1 MRKVKVFLS
10 IFLSVSFLIFSQP
23 VYAATQIKQNNGL
36 RSSDTKANFEVLS
49 VESRPLTIN
58 EIVNRKATLSSLEEG
73 ASDGSIIKRV
83 ELKEN
88 SSVNV
93 DSISPSASG
102 SDLAIGNLTTN
113 PSTQPFSYTDD
124 TDFKMLVANLGS
136 ASISN
141 VRVAVLIDG
150 SESWMDNLGTF
161 SSGYG
166 ATYIVS
172 VKGLCGIHRIEFTVE
187 GDATET
193 NTGNNKCGGNYTW
206 KSVIDLAALAPEQVD
221 GTLVCTEPFEVKA
234 PVVNYG
240 DISATDVQVNFVLA
254 GWDAGSINL
263 DLPART
269 GKIITLELTFNAC
282 GGGQFDVEVDKDK
295 RINDADRSNNF
306 TTRQFYITPEE
317 DRTIGRYQG
326 TISIKMAIAPSAHDL
341 LDGSGKHISYSDANN
356 AMTEWNGI
364 VNDARVAV
372 VENVQDESPDGYHVV
387 LSAYPGN
394 SQDFIAET
402 KSTVINGQWID
413 TDLRR
418 MTLNTYYFDGNDAT
432 IGKKELVRTLTHETG
447 HVFGLDHP
455 QCRSKAI
462 MQQSVYLESGLAS
475 YAIELHDSANLKYL
489 YS

>member
-193 NTGNNKCGGNYTW
+193 NTGNNKCGGLHLE
-206 KSVIDLAALAPEQVD
+206 KCDRFGGISS
-221 GTLVCTEPFEVKA
+221 GT
-234 PVVNYG
+234 G
-240 DISATDVQVNFVLA
+240 
-254 GWDAGSINL
+254 
-263 DLPART
+263 
-269 GKIITLELTFNAC
+269 
-282 GGGQFDVEVDKDK
+282 
-295 RINDADRSNNF
+295 
-306 TTRQFYITPEE
+306 
-317 DRTIGRYQG
+317 
-326 TISIKMAIAPSAHDL
+326 
-341 LDGSGKHISYSDANN
+341 
-356 AMTEWNGI
+356 
-364 VNDARVAV
+364 
-372 VENVQDESPDGYHVV
+372 
-387 LSAYPGN
+387 
-394 SQDFIAET
+394 
-402 KSTVINGQWID
+402 
-413 TDLRR
+413 
-418 MTLNTYYFDGNDAT
+418 
-432 IGKKELVRTLTHETG
+432 
-447 HVFGLDHP
+447 
-455 QCRSKAI
+455 
-462 MQQSVYLESGLAS
+462 
-475 YAIELHDSANLKYL
+475 
-489 YS
+489 